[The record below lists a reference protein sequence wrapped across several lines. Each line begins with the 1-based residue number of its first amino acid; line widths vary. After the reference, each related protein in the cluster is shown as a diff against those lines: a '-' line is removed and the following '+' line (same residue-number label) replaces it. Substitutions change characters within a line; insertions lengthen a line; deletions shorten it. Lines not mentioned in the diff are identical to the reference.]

1 MPDSPQ
7 SEQLELRRRHSAE
20 SVNFA
25 YVSVSQYFWILCLD
39 FRSVSLFSVVRLP
52 QAMAEG

>member
-20 SVNFA
+20 YVNFA
-25 YVSVSQYFWILCLD
+25 YVSVSQYFCILYLD